1 MLAAGRGTPKR
12 CKRWLTTTVEPLR
25 FIRSGIAASAIGHL
39 SILTMVLIFTE
50 VHPFGSVTAEPITVD
65 LVSPAEVREIPKK
78 EEPPAPELPKPEL
91 PKQEPSDAFDLS
103 SKSAPAGAAAPAAPQ
118 SAAAPPQKQAALTP
132 KQAAPTPAPPVKQPV
147 AAQPPP
153 QATSPAPSFVPPQ
166 PDLTI
171 KYNVLLGLPPEL
183 PPTVPQDRPG
193 DGFDAPASQTADV
206 ASSLVREFR
215 RHLRTCSKLPGSIA
229 PSDPIRIKLR
239 VLMAP
244 DGKLAADPILIEASA
259 SAKGPAL
266 MQSAIAA
273 LEACQPYA
281 MLPADRYGEWKVL
294 DLNFTPQDFAG
305 G

>member
-1 MLAAGRGTPKR
+1 M
-12 CKRWLTTTVEPLR
+12 
-25 FIRSGIAASAIGHL
+25 
-39 SILTMVLIFTE
+39 
-50 VHPFGSVTAEPITVD
+50 
-65 LVSPAEVREIPKK
+65 
-78 EEPPAPELPKPEL
+78 
-91 PKQEPSDAFDLS
+91 
-103 SKSAPAGAAAPAAPQ
+103 
-118 SAAAPPQKQAALTP
+118 TP
-132 KQAAPTPAPPVKQPV
+132 KQAAPKPAPPVKQPV
-147 AAQPPP
+147 AAQPQP
-153 QATSPAPSFVPPQ
+153 QAASPVPSFVPPQ

-183 PPTVPQDRPG
+183 PPTVPQDKPG

-206 ASSLVREFR
+206 ASSLVSEFR
-215 RHLRTCSKLPGSIA
+215 RHLRTCSKLPDSVA

>member
-1 MLAAGRGTPKR
+1 M
-12 CKRWLTTTVEPLR
+12 R
-25 FIRSGIAASAIGHL
+25 FIRSGIAVSAIGHL
-39 SILTMVLIFTE
+39 SILTMVLVLAE

-65 LVSPAEVREIPKK
+65 LVSPAEVGAPPK
-78 EEPPAPELPKPEL
+78 EEAPPKPEL
-91 PKQEPSDAFDLS
+91 PKQEPSDAVDLS
-103 SKSAPAGAAAPAAPQ
+103 SKSAPPPPPAPAAAPLEAT
-118 SAAAPPQKQAALTP
+118 APPQKLAALTP
-132 KQAAPTPAPPVKQPV
+132 KQAAPPATHPVKQPA
-147 AAQPPP
+147 AAQPQPP
-153 QATSPAPSFVPPQ
+153 ATSRAPSFVPPQ
-166 PDLTI
+166 PDLTV

-183 PPTVPQDRPG
+183 PPTVPQDKPG
-193 DGFDAPASQTADV
+193 DGFDAPASQTADI
-206 ASSLVREFR
+206 ASTLITEFR
-215 RHLRTCSKLPGSIA
+215 RHLRTCSKLPASIA

-281 MLPADRYGEWKVL
+281 MLPADRYGEWKEF
-294 DLNFTPQDFAG
+294 DLSFTPQDFAG

>member
-1 MLAAGRGTPKR
+1 M
-12 CKRWLTTTVEPLR
+12 EPLR
-25 FIRSGIAASAIGHL
+25 FIRSGIAVSAIGHL
-39 SILTMVLIFTE
+39 SILTMVLVFAE

-65 LVSPAEVREIPKK
+65 LVSPAEVGAPPK
-78 EEPPAPELPKPEL
+78 EEAPPKPEL
-91 PKQEPSDAFDLS
+91 PKQEPSDAVDLS
-103 SKSAPAGAAAPAAPQ
+103 SKSAPPPPPAPAPQPAPAPSAAPQ
-118 SAAAPPQKQAALTP
+118 QAAVPPQKLAALTP
-132 KQAAPTPAPPVKQPV
+132 KQVAPPATHPVKQPA
-147 AAQPPP
+147 AAQPQPP
-153 QATSPAPSFVPPQ
+153 ATSRAPSFVPPQ
-166 PDLTI
+166 PDLTV

-183 PPTVPQDRPG
+183 PPTVPQDKPG
-193 DGFDAPASQTADV
+193 DGFDAPASQTADI
-206 ASSLVREFR
+206 ASTLITEFR
-215 RHLRTCSKLPGSIA
+215 RHLRTCSKLPASIA

-281 MLPADRYGEWKVL
+281 MLPADRYGEWKEF
-294 DLNFTPQDFAG
+294 DLSFTPQDFAG

>member
-1 MLAAGRGTPKR
+1 M
-12 CKRWLTTTVEPLR
+12 R
-25 FIRSGIAASAIGHL
+25 FIRSGIAVSAIGHL
-39 SILTMVLIFTE
+39 SILTMVLVFAE

-65 LVSPAEVREIPKK
+65 LVSPAEVGAPPK
-78 EEPPAPELPKPEL
+78 EEAPPKPEL
-91 PKQEPSDAFDLS
+91 PKQEPSDAVDLS
-103 SKSAPAGAAAPAAPQ
+103 SKSAPPPPPAPAPQPAPAPSAAPQ
-118 SAAAPPQKQAALTP
+118 QAAVPPQKLAALTP
-132 KQAAPTPAPPVKQPV
+132 KQAAPPATHPVKQPA
-147 AAQPPP
+147 AAQPQPP
-153 QATSPAPSFVPPQ
+153 ATSRAPSFVPPQ
-166 PDLTI
+166 PDLTV

-193 DGFDAPASQTADV
+193 DGFDAPASQTADI
-206 ASSLVREFR
+206 ASTLITEFR
-215 RHLRTCSKLPGSIA
+215 RHLRTCSKLPASIA

-281 MLPADRYGEWKVL
+281 MLPADRYGEWKEF
-294 DLNFTPQDFAG
+294 DLSFTPQDFAG

>member
-1 MLAAGRGTPKR
+1 M
-12 CKRWLTTTVEPLR
+12 
-25 FIRSGIAASAIGHL
+25 
-39 SILTMVLIFTE
+39 ILVFTE

-65 LVSPAEVREIPKK
+65 LVSPAEVNALPK
-78 EEPPAPELPKPEL
+78 EEAPPKPEP

-103 SKSAPAGAAAPAAPQ
+103 STSAPPPAPAPPPPPAATPRE
-118 SAAAPPQKQAALTP
+118 AAAPPQKLAALTP
-132 KQAAPTPAPPVKQPV
+132 KQAAPPATHPVKQPA
-147 AAQPPP
+147 AAQPQPP
-153 QATSPAPSFVPPQ
+153 ATSPAPSFVPPQ
-166 PDLTI
+166 PDLTV

-193 DGFDAPASQTADV
+193 DGFDAPASQTADI
-206 ASSLVREFR
+206 ASTLITEFR
-215 RHLRTCSKLPGSIA
+215 RYLRTCSKLPASVA
-229 PSDPIRIKLR
+229 PSDPIRIRLR

-281 MLPADRYGEWKVL
+281 MLPTDRYGEWKVL
-294 DLNFTPQDFAG
+294 DLNFTPHDFAG

>member
-1 MLAAGRGTPKR
+1 
-12 CKRWLTTTVEPLR
+12 VEPLR
-25 FIRSGIAASAIGHL
+25 FIRSGIAVSAIGHL
-39 SILTMVLIFTE
+39 SILAMVLVFAE

-65 LVSPAEVREIPKK
+65 LVSPAEVGAPPK
-78 EEPPAPELPKPEL
+78 EEAPPKPEL
-91 PKQEPSDAFDLS
+91 PKQEPSDVVDLS
-103 SKSAPAGAAAPAAPQ
+103 SKSAPPPPPAPAAAPLEAT
-118 SAAAPPQKQAALTP
+118 APPQKLAALTP
-132 KQAAPTPAPPVKQPV
+132 KQAAPPATHPVKQPA
-147 AAQPPP
+147 AAQPQPP
-153 QATSPAPSFVPPQ
+153 ATSRAPSFVPPQ
-166 PDLTI
+166 PDLTV

-193 DGFDAPASQTADV
+193 DGFDAPASQTADIP
-206 ASSLVREFR
+206 STLITEFR
-215 RHLRTCSKLPGSIA
+215 RHLRTCSKLPASIA

-281 MLPADRYGEWKVL
+281 MLPADRYGEWKEF
-294 DLNFTPQDFAG
+294 DLSFTPQDFAG